1 MKQVTLLIK
10 VYASIFEECLIKLIF
25 FTMKFWEKEL
35 LSQINLVLNPCF
47 VLAAAHM
54 GLGKVTTPNFV
65 SSWYG
70 IRIIVSTQ

>member
-10 VYASIFEECLIKLIF
+10 VYASVFEECLIKLT
-25 FTMKFWEKEL
+25 FTMTFWEKGL
-35 LSQINLVLNPCF
+35 LSQINLVLNPGF

-54 GLGKVTTPNFV
+54 DLGKVTTPNFV

-70 IRIIVSTQ
+70 IRIIVST